1 MSTGTLVPWVKS
13 QFFDNNGDP
22 ASGYQLFAYEAGTS
36 TKLDTYSDVTLLT
49 PNTNP
54 IILDSA
60 GRATIFLQAASY
72 KFVLATDTDTDPPTS
87 PIWTVDN
94 VGSVPAAEV
103 DTDVTGVAGE
113 NLLAGDAVY
122 LSDGSGGQTAGRWY
136 KTDASDGYSSSAAG
150 MVGMVQAAIS
160 ATVSGSIRLSGRIT
174 GLSGLTAGS
183 VYYADATPGVLTL
196 TPPVNARQIGMA
208 DTITSLIVG
217 QGIPFATATTP
228 GLVSAT
234 TQSIAGVKTFNN
246 PPHYLVGGATADAVI
261 SGVVSSQ
268 SAASPIGN
276 NTTDPETTLF
286 TYTLPANS
294 LVTDGQAFRV
304 TGLISFAANGN
315 TKVVKVYLGSTAAT
329 VVNAAINI
337 VNGQGILYAHILRT
351 GSGAQAISATMG
363 VSAIGAAGS
372 SYNGSAPAAEDV
384 TGDLEIKVTGES
396 SANNDVNM
404 YNFMVEALGF

>member
-1 MSTGTLVPWVKS
+1 MSTGTLIPWVKS

-22 ASGYQLFAYEAGTS
+22 ASGYQLFAYEAGTT

-72 KFVLATDTDTDPPTS
+72 KFVLATPTDTDPPTS
-87 PIWTVDN
+87 PEWTVDN
-94 VGSVPAAEV
+94 VGSIPTATGY
-103 DTDVTGVAGE
+103 TDVTGTAGE

-136 KTDASDGYSSSAAG
+136 KADATDQYSSSAAG
-150 MVGMVQAAIS
+150 EVGMAPAAITS
-160 ATVSGSIRLSGRIT
+160 GVSGLIRLSGRIT

-196 TPPVNARQIGMA
+196 SPPTFARQIGMA

-234 TQSIAGVKTFNN
+234 TQTIAGAKTFNS
-246 PPHYLVGGATADAVI
+246 PPNYLAGGATGATTVV
-261 SGVVSSQ
+261 SGVMSSQ
-268 SAASPIGN
+268 SGFVG
-276 NTTDPETTLF
+276 TTGATEDDLF
-286 TYTLPANS
+286 TFTLPGNTLA
-294 LVTDGQAFRV
+294 TDGQAIRV
-304 TGLISFAANGN
+304 SGLCTFGANGN
-315 TKVVKVYLGSTAAT
+315 TKVLRGYYGTTAVTIVNAAVNVAAAQGLYEFYILRTGVGTQVLQGSCGVSAAGAAGDVYLGS
-329 VVNAAINI
+329 V
-337 VNGQGILYAHILRT
+337 
-351 GSGAQAISATMG
+351 
-363 VSAIGAAGS
+363 AGT
-372 SYNGSAPAAEDV
+372 EDE
-384 TGDLEIKVTGES
+384 TGDLVVKITGQGT
-396 SANNDVNM
+396 ADNDVGA
-404 YNFMVEALGF
+404 YNFLVEVLGF

>member
-1 MSTGTLVPWVKS
+1 MATGTISPFVKL
-13 QFFDNNGDP
+13 QFCDDNGDP
-22 ASGYQLFAYEAGTS
+22 LAGAQLFIYDAGTT
-36 TKLDTYSDVTLLT
+36 TKATTYTDVNLSV

-54 IILDSA
+54 IVLDSA
-60 GRATIFLQAASY
+60 GRCVIFLEAGSFKYVMAPS
-72 KFVLATDTDTDPPTS
+72 TDTDPPTS
-87 PIWTVDN
+87 AYWTVDG

-103 DTDVTGVAGE
+103 DTDVTGTAGE
-113 NLLAGDAVY
+113 DILAGDAVY

-136 KTDASDGYSSSAAG
+136 KTDASDQYSSSAAG
-150 MVGMVQAAIS
+150 MVGMAQAAIS
-160 ATVSGSIRLSGRIT
+160 SGVAGSIRLSGRIT

-196 TPPVNARQIGMA
+196 SPPTFARQIGMA

-234 TQSIAGVKTFNN
+234 TQSFAGVKTFNN

-268 SAASPIGN
+268 SNNSAMRNVNAAE
-276 NTTDPETTLF
+276 TDLY

-294 LVTDGQAFRV
+294 LVTDGQGFRV

-315 TKVVKVYLGSTAAT
+315 TKIIKVYLGSTAAI
-329 VVNAAINI
+329 VVSAAINI
-337 VNGQGILYAHILRT
+337 VNGQGILYAHILRV

-363 VSAIGAAGS
+363 ISAIGAAGS

-384 TGDLEIKVTGES
+384 ATDLEIKVTGQS
-396 SANNDVNM
+396 SASDDILM

>member
-1 MSTGTLVPWVKS
+1 MATTGTLVPWVKS

-22 ASGYQLFAYEAGTS
+22 ASGYQLFAYEAGTT
-36 TKLDTYSDVTLLT
+36 TKLDTYSDVTLAT

-72 KFVLATDTDTDPPTS
+72 KFQLADPTDTDPPTS

-103 DTDVTGVAGE
+103 DTDVTGTAGE

-136 KTDASDGYSSSAAG
+136 KTDATDQYSSSAAG

-208 DTITSLIVG
+208 DSITSLIVG

-234 TQSIAGVKTFNN
+234 TQTIAGAKTFNS
-246 PPHYLVGGATADAVI
+246 PPNYLAGGATGATTVV
-261 SGVVSSQ
+261 SGVMSSQ
-268 SAASPIGN
+268 SGFVG
-276 NTTDPETTLF
+276 TTGATEDDLF
-286 TYTLPANS
+286 TFTLPGNTLA
-294 LVTDGQAFRV
+294 TDGQAIRV
-304 TGLISFAANGN
+304 SGLCTFAANGN
-315 TKVVKVYLGSTAAT
+315 TKVLRAYYGTAALAI
-329 VVNAAINI
+329 VDAAVNVASA
-337 VNGQGILYAHILRT
+337 QGVYEFIIIRT
-351 GSGAQAISATMG
+351 GVGTQLLHGSCG
-363 VSAIGAAGS
+363 VSAQGAAGNIYADS
-372 SYNGSAPAAEDV
+372 FNGTQDETTDLVIKLTGQGTADDDV
-384 TGDLEIKVTGES
+384 G
-396 SANNDVNM
+396 A
-404 YNFMVEALGF
+404 YNFLVEVLGF